1 MANRI
6 KIVNQKNESRNA
18 SLRNLK
24 ENNDTDD
31 DNNQIIEMIYQG
43 RDSNIYNIHESPFA
57 AVQEPFTELVNS
69 DEEDE

>member
-31 DNNQIIEMIYQG
+31 DNN
-43 RDSNIYNIHESPFA
+43 
-57 AVQEPFTELVNS
+57 
-69 DEEDE
+69 